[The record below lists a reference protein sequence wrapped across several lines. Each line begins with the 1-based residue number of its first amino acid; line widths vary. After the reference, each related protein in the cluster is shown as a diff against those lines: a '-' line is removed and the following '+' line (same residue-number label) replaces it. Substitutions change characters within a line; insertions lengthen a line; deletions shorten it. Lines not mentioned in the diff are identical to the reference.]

1 MIIARNGKNTQKM
14 GLTKIEQSAIL
25 IKRDNK
31 IIIYYF
37 MGVKGEEPSVKL

>member
-1 MIIARNGKNTQKM
+1 MVRNGKIVKKLV
-14 GLTKIEQSAIL
+14 LTKIELSAIL
-25 IKRDNK
+25 IKRDSK